1 MSVMGSA
8 VSGAARLADGALEAT
23 FVGGFGSTGIRLR
36 RRMFDWSGLPR
47 LEGRHV
53 VITGATSGI
62 GLSAA
67 REMAQRGADVSI
79 VGRDVRRTQSTAA
92 ELGRHVGSQVTPFI
106 ADLDLLADARRVAD
120 EIVAEGR
127 GVDVLVHNAGALS
140 AQYRRTEEGFE
151 ATYAS
156 QVLSQHIL
164 TCRLLPTLVG
174 GSGPRVI
181 VVASGGMY
189 TQRLDPATVQM
200 TAEDYDGV
208 RAYARAKRAQVTLT
222 QQWARRFPGLPVAFH
237 SMHPGWAD
245 TRGVQESLPTFRR
258 ITRPILRTA
267 EEGADTIVWLAGVD
281 PIPGP
286 NGSFWLDRAPRNTVR
301 LPGTSARPGDDAV
314 LWDMVC
320 QQSGEQPSL

>member
-1 MSVMGSA
+1 MSVLGSA
-8 VSGAARLADGALEAT
+8 VSQAARLADGALEISVA
-23 FVGGFGSTGIRLR
+23 GGFGSPGIRLR
-36 RRMFDWSGLPR
+36 RRMFDWSDLPR
-47 LEGRHV
+47 LDGRHV

-62 GLSAA
+62 GLAAA

-79 VGRDVRRTQSTAA
+79 VGRDVGRTQSTAA
-92 ELGRHVGSQVTPFI
+92 ALEQVGGRPVTPFI

-120 EIVAEGR
+120 EIIAEGR

-156 QVLSQHIL
+156 QVLSQHVL
-164 TCRLLPTLVG
+164 TCRLLPTLVD
-174 GSGPRVI
+174 GSRPRVI

-189 TQRLDPATVQM
+189 SQGLDPATVQM

-222 QQWARRFPGLPVAFH
+222 QQWARRFPRLPVGFH

-286 NGSFWLDRAPRNTVR
+286 NGSFWLDRAPRGTVR
-301 LPGTSARPGDDAV
+301 IPGTRPGPGDDAV

-320 QQSGEQPSL
+320 QQSGEQPHL